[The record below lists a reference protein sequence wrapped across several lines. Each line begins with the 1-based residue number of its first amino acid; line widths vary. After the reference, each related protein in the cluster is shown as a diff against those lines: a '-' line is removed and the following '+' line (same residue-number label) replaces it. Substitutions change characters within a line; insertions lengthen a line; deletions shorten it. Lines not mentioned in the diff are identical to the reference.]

1 MGTQREAAARYDAPV
16 TSSAAL
22 ARQIVTI
29 GVVAVGSGNLL
40 GACASTDDSTADVL
54 AASSFTDV
62 AEPLEALLEDELG
75 LDVRF
80 SFGSSG
86 SFVEQIDQG
95 APADVVIT
103 ADTATMVRL
112 EDADLVAP
120 AVSLVRNELI
130 IVTAD
135 TAAGRSIGTLADLDA
150 NVDGAAIVVV
160 CTSSAPCGAATDELL
175 DITGVVLS
183 PASREPNVRATLT
196 KVLLGEADAAIVY
209 RSDAVTHP
217 ELRAV
222 EIDGGNVSVT
232 GRVAVVL
239 DNDGQADDAQEPDEQ
254 STGDRIVDVL
264 TGERAAALLAE
275 AGFSA
280 P

>member
-1 MGTQREAAARYDAPV
+1 V